1 MRPAEIDSY
10 DEYLVAGRPPRKR
23 FPIRT
28 TIAGVV
34 LFLGGIIFLA
44 VGLSIMFSST
54 RSHGKDR
61 GTLLVILGSVMF
73 LPGSYASVI
82 IYGSFKGWPGYD
94 YSLIPSYDDE

>member
-61 GTLLVILGSVMF
+61 GTLLVILGSAVMPVSSSMG
-73 LPGSYASVI
+73 LSKVGQGMTI
-82 IYGSFKGWPGYD
+82 LSFPPMMT
-94 YSLIPSYDDE
+94 SE